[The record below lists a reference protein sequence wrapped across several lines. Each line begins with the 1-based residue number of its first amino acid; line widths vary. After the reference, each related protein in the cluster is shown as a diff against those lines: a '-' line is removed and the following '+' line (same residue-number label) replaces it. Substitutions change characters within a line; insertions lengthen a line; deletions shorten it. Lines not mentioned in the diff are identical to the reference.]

1 MWASSE
7 LKLPCILVYHSF
19 LFFQSYLL
27 LLSFHLSPFPFT
39 LSFLQSRLIRNS
51 NYRFCNSFFYTYTH
65 ISNLLYRRIWWSP
78 MRRWVSSCTKWK
90 VKYST
95 SSPTQ
100 QVGTSLFFFLFFLKT
115 FLLQTHFLI
124 FYFFGHFL
132 HWSIPLLT
140 YLLTFDYNF
149 YYNHYHLYYHSCCYF
164 FAIQISFF
172 STGNI
177 LDDTVLIET
186 LAESKKTSEEINEK
200 IRESNLITIEI
211 SIQSELYRPVA
222 KR

>member
-1 MWASSE
+1 M
-7 LKLPCILVYHSF
+7 
-19 LFFQSYLL
+19 LL
-27 LLSFHLSPFPFT
+27 
-39 LSFLQSRLIRNS
+39 
-51 NYRFCNSFFYTYTH
+51 
-65 ISNLLYRRIWWSP
+65 
-78 MRRWVSSCTKWK
+78 
-90 VKYST
+90 
-95 SSPTQ
+95 
-100 QVGTSLFFFLFFLKT
+100 
-115 FLLQTHFLI
+115 
-124 FYFFGHFL
+124 
-132 HWSIPLLT
+132 
-140 YLLTFDYNF
+140 
-149 YYNHYHLYYHSCCYF
+149 F